1 MTKKY
6 KAVLFDYDGTLV
18 DTNQLIVDSWNHMY
32 MKHFGRRLTGD
43 DVKWTFGIVLREA
56 VDRQMQIFGHTGYD
70 LDELVESYREF
81 QFRPD
86 TTPAPPFEGMTEL
99 VKELKARG
107 TLLGIVTSRG
117 RETCIQGLKKYGMAD
132 CFDAFVTAESTN
144 IHKPLPEPALI
155 CCRELGV
162 EPQDAVMIGDSVF
175 DLQCANAAGCGSCFV
190 TWSYATSLETALEH
204 GKPAHVARTAEDI
217 LTLV

>member
-56 VDRQMQIFGHTGYD
+56 VDRQMQIFGHTGY
-70 LDELVESYREF
+70 E
-81 QFRPD
+81 
-86 TTPAPPFEGMTEL
+86 A
-99 VKELKARG
+99 KG

-204 GKPAHVARTAEDI
+204 GKPTHVAKTPEDI
-217 LTLV
+217 LALV